1 MIPWAILVVFT
12 SVLVWVFEGRNAMKN
27 GIENAGAAVQ
37 GENVVSMPTQ
47 VHVVL
52 GGTLSFLV
60 VFRTNTAYSKWAEAR
75 QAWGDVSSTSR
86 AVAARLPCVMQLEA
100 IIPGASFVYTLCSHG
115 AAFDDPLP
123 VRHFTQL

>member
-12 SVLVWVFEGRNAMKN
+12 SVLVWVFEGRNAMKY
-27 GIENAGAAVQ
+27 GIEDAGAAVE

-86 AVAARLPCVMQLEA
+86 AVAARLPCAMQQEA
-100 IIPGASFVYTLCSHG
+100 IIPGASSPLTRCSHR
-115 AAFDDPLP
+115 AACGDQLPLP
-123 VRHFTQL
+123 RFAQL